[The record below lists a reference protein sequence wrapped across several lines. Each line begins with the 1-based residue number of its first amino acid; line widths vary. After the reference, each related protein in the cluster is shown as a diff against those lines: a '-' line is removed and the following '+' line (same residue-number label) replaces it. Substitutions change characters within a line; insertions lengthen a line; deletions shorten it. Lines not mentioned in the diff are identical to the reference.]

1 MLRVASLLAHTIT
14 CGSFKYD
21 ISVSSF
27 WENAQAHNL
36 ESYLIL
42 KLSKIE
48 SENLFWL
55 MQKLTLNDLDY
66 FRYEDH
72 VAKKTVE

>member
-1 MLRVASLLAHTIT
+1 MYMYVLRVASLLADTVT

-42 KLSKIE
+42 YQILCYLGGAGCTKEKKI
-48 SENLFWL
+48 
-55 MQKLTLNDLDY
+55 KPGVV
-66 FRYEDH
+66 H
-72 VAKKTVE
+72 K